1 VKRKKMRKAGCF
13 GKKKREKKSWKKPA
27 VLGCN
32 QIQREKFTNDKL
44 NETATFENVE
54 IFVKQLEVSKFS
66 DDDKDF
72 VADLS
77 KCIKIKN

>member
-1 VKRKKMRKAGCF
+1 LNFLKKYD
-13 GKKKREKKSWKKPA
+13 EDNE
-27 VLGCN
+27 VLL
-32 QIQREKFTNDKL
+32 ESHKF

-54 IFVKQLEVSKFS
+54 MFVKEFEISKFS

-77 KCIKIKN
+77 KFIKIKNCK